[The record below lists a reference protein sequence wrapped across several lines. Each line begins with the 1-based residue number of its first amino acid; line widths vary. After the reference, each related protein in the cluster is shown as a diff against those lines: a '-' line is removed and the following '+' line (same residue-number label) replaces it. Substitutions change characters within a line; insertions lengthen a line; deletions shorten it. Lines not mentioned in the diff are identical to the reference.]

1 MRRGEPGSERNARV
15 ALKPCQ
21 RATSRSSARCTAHCR
36 PETRARCSQPSTP
49 TRRSRTPSLGGES
62 YRGHNGVVAW
72 AERWRDALQ
81 GLELQTQNFV
91 EAGEEVVVLS
101 RFVARQRAGRESAEA
116 HFAQVWTVKDGTVRE
131 VRLYLDW
138 KAAMGAAG
146 LRA

>member
-1 MRRGEPGSERNARV
+1 MYRALATGDTAALLAAFEPDTAVESSE
-15 ALKPCQ
+15 
-21 RATSRSSARCTAHCR
+21 
-36 PETRARCSQPSTP
+36 
-49 TRRSRTPSLGGES
+49 LGAES
-62 YRGHNGVVAW
+62 YKGHNGVLTW
-72 AERWRDALQ
+72 AERWRDALH

-101 RFVARQRAGRESAEA
+101 RFVARERTGRESAEA
-116 HFAQVWTVKDGTVRE
+116 HFAHVWTVKDGTVRE